1 MCRGEGNGR
10 RGSPAAVR
18 AASLIFSTIA
28 VDRDELVVVVVVVL
42 ALPLEGDDAGF
53 VPVFLLSVP
62 EPSAAFVDLDGGG
75 VDDDDVDDDGLDDDE
90 EGIDG
95 LLDAATSGDFVVDFF
110 DLPLLLSLSP
120 LLPLL
125 PEVLSLLSLSLP
137 PPPSLLLTGMLLYRL
152 LLLASEPEL
161 FLLLLT
167 T

>member
-1 MCRGEGNGR
+1 MEK
-10 RGSPAAVR
+10 
-18 AASLIFSTIA
+18 
-28 VDRDELVVVVVVVL
+28 DELVVVVVL

-53 VPVFLLSVP
+53 VPVFLLSEL
-62 EPSAAFVDLDGGG
+62 EPSAAFVDLDDSGG
-75 VDDDDVDDDGLDDDE
+75 DDDVDDDGLDDDE

>member
-1 MCRGEGNGR
+1 M
-10 RGSPAAVR
+10 
-18 AASLIFSTIA
+18 IFSTIA

-75 VDDDDVDDDGLDDDE
+75 VDDDDVDDDGLDDE
-90 EGIDG
+90 EDLDG
-95 LLDAATSGDFVVDFF
+95 LRDAAASGDFVIDFF